1 MYIRQVNGMAWN
13 SISGEITSHAVPEDE
28 IWAEFNGFFSS
39 NSRKTATYKYGFLK
53 SILDNLFSCDAT
65 SRGMELTFQQLFEKF
80 TENYWNLILKYN
92 LRQMSNNGKSAY
104 SGLEKIL
111 IQAASENGVIRYLE
125 YSSLQS
131 DAREALVLE
140 VKKVCKRNVVGAL
153 YGDFDGKFY
162 GFSLKEERIWIS
174 TVVYA
179 FLLKYKLEIEKLNYY
194 AWAKLLEKIN
204 AHNPPTK
211 LVDKLELATPKRNN
225 LSFYR
230 RILQREFEEQCCF
243 YCGRK
248 LNEKVHVDHVIP
260 WQLVREDRLW
270 NFVLACPACNIRKNN
285 RLPKKEKL
293 ELVIQ
298 RNEIMRVSDM
308 CVNSIAEEFKN
319 YSGDMMVNLWQ
330 YAKMGGF
337 REWI

>member
-1 MYIRQVNGMAWN
+1 MAWN
-13 SISGEITSHAVPEDE
+13 SLSGEIISHAVPEDE

-39 NSRKTATYKYGFLK
+39 NSRKTSTYKYGFLK

-111 IQAASENGVIRYLE
+111 IQAASENGVIRYLD
-125 YSSLQS
+125 YSALQY
-131 DAREALVLE
+131 DTREVLVLE
-140 VKKVCKRNVVGAL
+140 VKKACKKYVIGAL
-153 YGDFDGKFY
+153 YSDFSGKFY
-162 GFSLKEERIWIS
+162 GFDLREERIWIN

-179 FLLKYKLEIEKLNYY
+179 FLMKYKLEIEKLNYY
-194 AWAKLLEKIN
+194 AWAKFLEKIN
-204 AHNPPTK
+204 AHNPPTM
-211 LVDKLELATPKRNN
+211 LVDKLELATPKRED

-230 RILQREFEEQCCF
+230 RILQKEFEEQCCF

-248 LNEKVHVDHVIP
+248 LNKDKGIQVDHVIP

-270 NFVLACPACNIRKNN
+270 NFVLACPTCNSRKSN
-285 RLPKKEKL
+285 RLPQRDKL

-298 RNEIMRVSDM
+298 RNEIIRVSDL
-308 CVNSIAEEFKN
+308 CVNGIAEEFKN
-319 YSGDMMVNLWQ
+319 YTGEMMVNLWQ

-337 REWI
+337 REWR